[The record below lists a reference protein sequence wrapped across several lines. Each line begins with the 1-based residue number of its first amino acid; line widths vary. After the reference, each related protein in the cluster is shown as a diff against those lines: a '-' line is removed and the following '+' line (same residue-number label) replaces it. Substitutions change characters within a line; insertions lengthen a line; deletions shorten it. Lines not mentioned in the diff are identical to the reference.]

1 MYSSNEQQINIS
13 HDSEFLL
20 KLFHRL
26 NDQDS
31 AYGITAIRDMKPKQ
45 IDNRR
50 TDIYEEILSY
60 ELTGQIDEAIVAYEN
75 VLEMNELNQTN
86 IHLYLGYLNNLLTQH
101 QFQHTIDQ
109 STGII
114 VQYPTWINML
124 NPLRIEAA
132 WKLSKWNLLEK
143 FCSYQEENFHLN
155 NNNNNNNDKQINET
169 SKMNILHD
177 LNVSK
182 QFEEYIG
189 KILCQAK
196 KYNRNE
202 FYSEFRLAL
211 NSLMGPISAASM
223 EVGSYQRAYD
233 YLAKLHLLKDLEYY
247 VLKNIFHDN
256 QSIMITD
263 YNNIDDIWAQRHAL
277 LPPNSKYI
285 EPSLALRRTLLLLDD
300 MNYNKQHEL
309 EIGECWLHSARIAR
323 AQNNSLAAIGS
334 LMKANQSHPIE
345 VAIERAQW
353 MWDKGEKDRAIMSLK
368 QKKIELL
375 DLKTVTTLNEGNHD
389 ENRLQG

>member
-1 MYSSNEQQINIS
+1 MYSSTDQQINVS
-13 HDSEFLL
+13 LYSEFLL

-31 AYGITAIRDMKPKQ
+31 AYGIIGIRDMTPKQ
-45 IDNRR
+45 LHNPR
-50 TDIYEEILSY
+50 TDMYEEILSY

-75 VLEMNELNQTN
+75 VLEINELNQTT
-86 IHLYLGYLNNLLTQH
+86 IHLYLGYLNNLLTQQ

-143 FCSYQEENFHLN
+143 FCSYQEENFHSN
-155 NNNNNNNDKQINET
+155 QIEQINES

-189 KILCQAK
+189 RILCQAK
-196 KYNRNE
+196 KQNREE
-202 FYSEFRLAL
+202 FSSQLRLAS

-233 YLAKLHLLKDLEYY
+233 YLAKLHLLKDLEHYI
-247 VLKNIFHDN
+247 LKNIFHDDD
-256 QSIMITD
+256 SFMI
-263 YNNIDDIWAQRHAL
+263 IDNDHIEDIWSQRHAL

-300 MNYNKQHEL
+300 NNDSKQHAS

-375 DLKTVTTLNEGNHD
+375 DSRTTNEGNQL
-389 ENRLQG
+389 ENRLQGSNFSNC

>member
-1 MYSSNEQQINIS
+1 
-13 HDSEFLL
+13 
-20 KLFHRL
+20 
-26 NDQDS
+26 
-31 AYGITAIRDMKPKQ
+31 
-45 IDNRR
+45 
-50 TDIYEEILSY
+50 
-60 ELTGQIDEAIVAYEN
+60 
-75 VLEMNELNQTN
+75 
-86 IHLYLGYLNNLLTQH
+86 
-101 QFQHTIDQ
+101 
-109 STGII
+109 
-114 VQYPTWINML
+114 
-124 NPLRIEAA
+124 
-132 WKLSKWNLLEK
+132 
-143 FCSYQEENFHLN
+143 
-155 NNNNNNNDKQINET
+155 
-169 SKMNILHD
+169 MNILHD

-189 KILCQAK
+189 RILCQAK
-196 KYNRNE
+196 KQNREE
-202 FYSEFRLAL
+202 FSSQLRLAS

-233 YLAKLHLLKDLEYY
+233 YLAKLHLLKDLEHYI
-247 VLKNIFHDN
+247 LKNIFHDED
-256 QSIMITD
+256 SMMIID
-263 YNNIDDIWAQRHAL
+263 NDNIEDIWSQRHAL

-300 MNYNKQHEL
+300 NNDSKQHAS

-375 DLKTVTTLNEGNHD
+375 DSRTTNEGNQL
-389 ENRLQG
+389 ENRLQGSNFSNC